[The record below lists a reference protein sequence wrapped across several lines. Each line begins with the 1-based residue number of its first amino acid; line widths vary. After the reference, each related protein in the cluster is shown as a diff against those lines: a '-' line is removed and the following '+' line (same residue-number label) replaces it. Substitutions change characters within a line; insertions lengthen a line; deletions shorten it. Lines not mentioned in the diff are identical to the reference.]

1 MHSQQFTN
9 SGQQPT
15 TLTRSFLNKQNGYK
29 SYMMEAKDFLVSQS
43 TFSNVPRYALPERAL
58 GNHSSNIN
66 NISKILRMHH
76 MNL

>member
-43 TFSNVPRYALPERAL
+43 TFPPMYPS
-58 GNHSSNIN
+58 
-66 NISKILRMHH
+66 MHCQKG
-76 MNL
+76 LLVTTAVTSTTSAKYYECIT